1 MDPRIEN
8 LETTTFLG
16 KRLTRRQI
24 AVMQETVALFPN
36 DSRREL
42 ARTLCENFDWHTP
55 SGSYREQFCLR
66 VLERL
71 ESLGILTLPER
82 RATGGR
88 RGPPARTEAGEP
100 GEPVD
105 APLRDLEPVT
115 LEVAAGG
122 RELGEWT
129 ELVDRY
135 HPRGYRSPIGCHLA
149 YFVRDGSG
157 RRLGCLMFE
166 NSGSLPVRDA
176 WIGWTERQRE
186 AGLQRVLRHSR
197 FLVFPWVHVGNL
209 ASRSLSLA
217 ARRVADDWHR
227 RWGVRPLLAE
237 TFVDPQEQEGSCY
250 RAAGWTEIGATAS
263 RAPKDVYVL
272 ALEPDARAALCGA
285 RKEAERRPAR
295 APESA
300 RTVAGMWSAVA
311 AAAAETAERHDREW
325 RVRRRLIGTF
335 LVILFVLRL
344 VFGTGRSYGE
354 ALAEIWEN
362 ARSLGV
368 ALPQESPV
376 TPSAMSRARAK
387 VDPQAFRDLHREI
400 LARAPDRP
408 LWKGRRVFG
417 VDGAKLNLPRPLA
430 DAGYRTPGDHAHYPQ
445 GLVSCLYELMPRL
458 PSDFDLHA
466 DTNERR
472 AAVAHLRT
480 LSAGDVV
487 VYDRGYFSYEMLLA
501 HVSRGQDAVFRLKA
515 NANAATVAFLACP
528 LQETLVEVRPD
539 ARALARLKARHPGA
553 AFGPLKLR
561 LVRYAAGDTV
571 FALGTTLME
580 DDGFTVEDLAGIYQA
595 RWRIEEHYKT
605 AKWFLAVES
614 FRSESER
621 GVLQELYAN
630 FVMVTATRLMTNVI
644 DAEINAAQDHRSPKR
659 VNFKHAVA
667 AVFRNFEALALVQ
680 AEAVAETVARIVDD
694 IAAFWQRER
703 PGRSY
708 PRMSLKPARK
718 WARKGKSST
727 TT

>member
-8 LETTTFLG
+8 LETTTFFG

-24 AVMQETVALFPN
+24 AVMQETVELFPN

-42 ARTLCENFDWHTP
+42 ARTLCENFNWHTP
-55 SGSYREQFCLR
+55 SGTHREQFCLR

-71 ESLGILTLPER
+71 EQLGILTLPER
-82 RATGGR
+82 RETGGR
-88 RGPPARTEAGEP
+88 RKAPARTEAGEP
-100 GEPVD
+100 GEPVE

-115 LEVAAGG
+115 LEIAAGG
-122 RELGEWT
+122 RELAEWT

-149 YFVRDGSG
+149 YFVLDGSG

-166 NSGSLPVRDA
+166 SSGPLPVRDA

-186 AGLQRVLRHSR
+186 DGLRRVVRHSR
-197 FLVFPWVHVGNL
+197 FLLFPWVRVANL

-217 ARRVADDWHR
+217 TRRVADDWHR

-250 RAAGWTEIGATAS
+250 RAAGWTGIGATAS
-263 RAPKDVYVL
+263 RGPKDVYVTG
-272 ALEPDARAALCGA
+272 LEADARAALRGE
-285 RKEAERRPAR
+285 RKEAGRKPAR

-300 RTVAGMWSAVA
+300 RTAAGMWSAVA
-311 AAAAETAERHDREW
+311 AAAAATAERHDREW
-325 RVRRRLIGTF
+325 RVRRRLVGTF
-335 LVILFVLRL
+335 LVVLFVLRL

-354 ALAEIWEN
+354 ALAEIWES

-368 ALPQESPV
+368 ALPQERPV
-376 TPSAMSRARAK
+376 TPGAMSRARAK
-387 VDPQAFRDLHREI
+387 VDPEVFRDLHRDI
-400 LARAPDRP
+400 LAQAPDRP
-408 LWKGRRVFG
+408 PWKGRRVFG
-417 VDGAKLNLPRPLA
+417 VDGAKVNLPRPLV
-430 DAGYRTPGDHAHYPQ
+430 DAGYRTPGEHAHYPQ
-445 GLVSCLYELMPRL
+445 GLVSCLYELEPRL
-458 PSDFDLHA
+458 PVDFELHA

-472 AAVAHLRT
+472 AAARHLKA

-501 HVSRGQDAVFRLKA
+501 HAVRGQDAVFRLKR
-515 NANAATVAFLACP
+515 NANAETVAFLAGP
-528 LQETLVEVRPD
+528 LEETLVEIRPD

-553 AFGPLKLR
+553 AFGPLRLR
-561 LVRYAAGDTV
+561 LVRYVAGDTV
-571 FALGTTLME
+571 FALGTTLTE
-580 DDGFTVEDLAGIYQA
+580 DDGFTAGDLASIYRT
-595 RWRIEEHYKT
+595 RWRIEEMYKT
-605 AKWFLAVES
+605 AKWFMAIES

-630 FVMVTATRLMTNVI
+630 FVMVTATRLTTNGI
-644 DAEINAAQDHRSPKR
+644 DGEINDPRDGRPPKR

-680 AEAVAETVARIVDD
+680 AEAVAETVAWIVDD
-694 IAAFWQRER
+694 IAALWQRER

-708 PRMSLKPARK
+708 PRVSLKPKGK
-718 WARKGKSST
+718 WSRKGKGAAAS
-727 TT
+727 